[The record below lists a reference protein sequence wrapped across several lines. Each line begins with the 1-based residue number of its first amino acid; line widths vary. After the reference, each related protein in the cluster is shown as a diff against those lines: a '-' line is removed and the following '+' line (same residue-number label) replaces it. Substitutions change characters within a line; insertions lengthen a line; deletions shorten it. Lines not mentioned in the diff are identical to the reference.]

1 MILERELFKEINSYI
16 EASEAIIVT
25 GMRRTGK
32 TTLLQYIYDGINSS
46 NKILLDLENPINR
59 RYFEEF
65 DYERIKTSLEVLG
78 LDFRKKPYIFL
89 DEIQMAKNIP
99 SVVKYFIDHHEVK
112 FFLTGS
118 ASYYLKNLFSESL
131 VGRKYIFELFP
142 LTFREFI
149 IFKGSKV
156 QLPKSNVDIP
166 QPIFENISRF
176 YDEYISFGGF
186 PEVVLKESFNDKK
199 RALEDIFTSYYQMEV
214 MQLRDYRK
222 NVAIR
227 DLMVLLMQRVGS
239 KLDISKLSRELGIS
253 RQSVN
258 EYVTFLEGTYFIKT
272 IRPLSTSKDTE
283 IRKTPKVYLCDSG
296 LANNFANLSQ
306 GNIFENNVFQNLN
319 AKGELNYYQRKRGVE
334 IDFILN
340 KQIAYEVKITPDRSD
355 LMKLERIS
363 KELGLKEYKLI
374 SKNYSAIDNV
384 IFGFLI

>member
-16 EASEAIIVT
+16 GVPEAIIVT

-32 TTLLQYIYDGINSS
+32 TTLLQYIYDGINST
-46 NKILLDLENPINR
+46 NKIFLDLENPINR

-78 LDFRKKPYIFL
+78 LDFRKKSYVFL
-89 DEIQMAKNIP
+89 DEIQLAKDIP
-99 SVVKYFIDHHEVK
+99 SVVKYFIDHHKVK
-112 FFLTGS
+112 FYLTGS
-118 ASYYLKNLFSESL
+118 ASYYLKNLFTESL

-142 LTFREFI
+142 LTFREFLV
-149 IFKGSKV
+149 FKGSKV
-156 QLPKSNVDIP
+156 QLPESDVDIS

-176 YDEYISFGGF
+176 YDEYISLGGF
-186 PEVVLKESFNDKK
+186 PEVVLKESLNDKR

-222 NVAIR
+222 NAAIR
-227 DLMVLLMQRVGS
+227 DLMILLMQRVGS

-258 EYVTFLEGTYFIKT
+258 EYITFLEGTYFIKT
-272 IRPLSTSKDTE
+272 IRPFSTSKDTE

-306 GNIFENNVFQNLN
+306 GSIFENNVFQNLN
-319 AKGELNYYQRKRGVE
+319 AKGELNYYQRKGGVE
-334 IDFILN
+334 VDFIMN
-340 KQIAYEVKITPDRSD
+340 KQTAYEVKITPDRSD

-384 IFGFLI
+384 IFGFQI

>member
-16 EASEAIIVT
+16 GVPEAIIVT

-32 TTLLQYIYDGINSS
+32 TTLLQYIYDGINST
-46 NKILLDLENPINR
+46 NKIFLDLENPINR

-78 LDFRKKPYIFL
+78 LDFRKKSYVFL
-89 DEIQMAKNIP
+89 DEIQLAKDIP
-99 SVVKYFIDHHEVK
+99 SVVKYFIDHHKVK
-112 FFLTGS
+112 FYLTGS
-118 ASYYLKNLFSESL
+118 ASYYLKNLFTESL

-142 LTFREFI
+142 LTFREFLV
-149 IFKGSKV
+149 FKGSKV
-156 QLPKSNVDIP
+156 QLPESDVDIS
-166 QPIFENISRF
+166 QTIFENISRF

-186 PEVVLKESFNDKK
+186 PEVVLKKSLNDKR

-222 NVAIR
+222 NAAIR
-227 DLMVLLMQRVGS
+227 DLMILLMQRVGS

-258 EYVTFLEGTYFIKT
+258 EYITFLEGTYFIKT
-272 IRPLSTSKDTE
+272 IRPFSTSKDTE
-283 IRKTPKVYLCDSG
+283 IRKTPKIYLCDSG

-306 GNIFENNVFQNLN
+306 GSIFENNVFQNLN
-319 AKGELNYYQRKRGVE
+319 AKGEVNYYQRKGGAEV
-334 IDFILN
+334 DFILN
-340 KQIAYEVKITPDRSD
+340 KQIAYEVKITPTRSD

-374 SKNYSAIDNV
+374 SKNYSAIDNM